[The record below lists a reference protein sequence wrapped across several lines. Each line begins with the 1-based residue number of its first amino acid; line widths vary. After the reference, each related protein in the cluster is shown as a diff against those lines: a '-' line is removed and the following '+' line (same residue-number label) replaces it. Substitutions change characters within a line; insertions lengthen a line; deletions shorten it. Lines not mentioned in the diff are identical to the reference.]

1 MAFIIVAALALLLVE
16 LFLRRRPWA
25 MALAAAIAAIGTVV
39 WIFSDYQS
47 RSQRSAASS
56 VTVTVEGNGTTCVD
70 PDLPIAATLT
80 NDSTRGVNRL
90 AFDLFGREPGR
101 SKILYRGTL
110 RHDRPL
116 APGETVVAISAELRP
131 ELCRYR
137 RRSACGATRCSI
149 MALPIPARRSSMRRN
164 TSGRPMS
171 RLSASDRLRRSDP
184 KTAASFFSQR

>member
-47 RSQRSAASS
+47 RSQRSATSS
-56 VTVTVEGNGTTCVD
+56 VTVKVEGNGTTCVD
-70 PDLPIAATLT
+70 PDLPIAATLS

-116 APGETVVAISAELRP
+116 APGQTVVRCYALLYHGFAHPRP
-131 ELCRYR
+131 QIVD
-137 RRSACGATRCSI
+137 AT
-149 MALPIPARRSSMRRN
+149 
-164 TSGRPMS
+164 
-171 RLSASDRLRRSDP
+171 
-184 KTAASFFSQR
+184 KYEWTAHVSFVGFGQAPPE